1 MTKTQNFAVLGLQWG
16 DEGKGKI
23 VNFLSP
29 NFHATCR
36 FQGGHN
42 AGHTLIV
49 NGKKLILHLLP
60 SSICEK
66 DALSLIGKGVVL
78 SPNDLFE
85 EISEANTFL
94 EGVEDRLKISSACV
108 LILDHHKKF
117 DQCREKSNSFKT
129 IGTTGRGIGPAY
141 EDKVGRRAIRLV
153 DCFYEKILEEK
164 LRENLDFYNFMFNK
178 LFSVEEVSFQ
188 ETFEKALSYGERL
201 RPMTKDISKLI
212 IEMNNDGKKV
222 LFEGAQGA
230 LLDVDN
236 GTYPYVTS
244 SNSSAAGIASGSGL
258 GPLSVSNILGIA
270 KAYTTRVGEGPMPTE
285 LFDDIGIHIAKK
297 GGEVGATTGRPRRC
311 GWFDA
316 VAMKKVI
323 QSNSVKSLCITKLD
337 VFDGMES
344 IKICESYDNSDEFF
358 EESLNLDHVKPQYI
372 ELSGWKKPIYGL
384 KTLDDFPKEAIEF
397 ISKIEEVCGVSVDI
411 LSTGP
416 ERESTIFKN
425 DII

>member
-49 NGKKLILHLLP
+49 NDKKLILHLLP

-85 EISEANTFL
+85 EIIEANTFL

-258 GPLSVSNILGIA
+258 GPLAVGNILGIA

-285 LFDDIGIHIAKK
+285 LFDDIGIHIAKQ

-372 ELSGWKKPIYGL
+372 ELSGWKKPIHGL

-411 LSTGP
+411 ISTGP